1 VHLQLTLSNLICMK
15 PNGWIIVWDTAGQ
28 EKYHSL
34 GHLYYRGAVAAV
46 LVYDICN
53 APSYDA
59 LSSWLKRLKEC
70 GPEGLIK
77 IIVGNKCDLQD
88 QRQMMKETAELFAI
102 REKCVYLETSARDN
116 VNVEQIFQEI
126 AKLLPEDGSQQKA
139 VSSDGQVLRLGST
152 STSTRQSCGC

>member
-1 VHLQLTLSNLICMK
+1 MK
-15 PNGWIIVWDTAGQ
+15 PNGSIIVWDTAGQ

-59 LSSWLKRLKEC
+59 LSSWLNRLKEC
-70 GPEGLIK
+70 GPDGLIK

-102 REKCVYLETSARDN
+102 KENCVYLETSARDN

-126 AKLLPEDGSQQKA
+126 AKLLPEDGSQQKT
-139 VSSDGQVLRLGST
+139 VSSDGQVLRLDST
-152 STSTRQSCGC
+152 STSIRQDCGC